1 MRNIASTDFVLEI
14 GSGHDPKTRSDV
26 LCDKFIDDDIQRGG
40 KIVTDRPIVAADGQY
55 LPFADKSFDYIICSH
70 VLEHVE
76 NPELLLH
83 ELMRVGFR
91 GYIETPTEVAER
103 LYGWPYHNWI
113 VNLVGGKLLIQKKV
127 CDSQFG
133 QLFHCLATHDKDFAR
148 FHSRYHHLFL
158 VQYEWNKKI
167 DYAILPPDPSPLDLG
182 SMETVELMVNQ
193 ALRKSL
199 ANSLKSKI
207 KNALPQGIRTRIK
220 ALIVK
225 QKKAPKRELHEIVVC
240 PACKGKVEWRETE
253 ILCRRCDIS
262 YPIKNGIPY
271 LLIQMS

>member
-1 MRNIASTDFVLEI
+1 MRNIAPTDFVLEI

-26 LCDKFIDDDIQRGG
+26 LCDKFIGDDIQRGG

-76 NPELLLH
+76 NPELLLR
-83 ELMRVGFR
+83 ELMRVGYR
-91 GYIETPTEVAER
+91 GYIETPTEIAER

-113 VNLVGGKLLIQKKV
+113 VNLVDRKLLIQKKV

-148 FHSRYHHLFL
+148 FHNRYHHLFL
-158 VQYEWNKKI
+158 VQYEWNRKI
-167 DYAILPPDPSPLDLG
+167 NYEILPPDPSPLDLG
-182 SMETVELMVNQ
+182 SMETAELMMNQ
-193 ALRKSL
+193 TLRKSL

-207 KNALPQGIRTRIK
+207 KNVLPQSLRTKIK
-220 ALIVK
+220 SMIVK
-225 QKKAPKRELHEIVVC
+225 QKKSLKRELHEILVC
-240 PACKGKVEWRETE
+240 PACKGEVEWRETE
-253 ILCRRCDIS
+253 ILCKRCDIS

-271 LLIQMS
+271 LLIQ